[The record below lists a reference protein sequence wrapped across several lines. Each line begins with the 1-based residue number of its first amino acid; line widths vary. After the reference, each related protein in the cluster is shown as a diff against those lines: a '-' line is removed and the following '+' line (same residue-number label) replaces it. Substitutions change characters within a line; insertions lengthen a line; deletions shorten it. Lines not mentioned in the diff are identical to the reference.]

1 MLHIQGMMANN
12 KIHKTQLGIQATESD
27 QDIETILVDDSQ
39 LPKDLSGQK
48 EMETNF
54 IS

>member
-1 MLHIQGMMANN
+1 MLHIQGMVPNN
-12 KIHKTQLGIQATESD
+12 KVQKAQLGIQATETD
-27 QDIETILVDDSQ
+27 QDTETILVDDTQ

-48 EMETNF
+48 EMDTNF